1 MKSFEYLGF
10 ECESTETGS
19 KLYRDGLTITVNIKS
34 AKKLREYIDDITGN
48 AQTA

>member
-10 ECESTETGS
+10 ECESTENGS
-19 KLYRDGLTITVNIKS
+19 KLYRAGMTITVAIKS

-48 AQTA
+48 TQIA